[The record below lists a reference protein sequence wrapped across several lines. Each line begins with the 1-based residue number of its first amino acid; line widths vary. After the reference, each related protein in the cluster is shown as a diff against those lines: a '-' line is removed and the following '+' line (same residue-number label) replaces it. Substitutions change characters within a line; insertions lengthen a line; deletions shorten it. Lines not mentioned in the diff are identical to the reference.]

1 MMQVVLSIREGK
13 ISSSLLLRKLG
24 NYSRKNRLY
33 QAFQEL
39 GRVIRTL
46 FLLEYISDVELRET
60 ITAQTNKVE
69 AYNRLSSWCSF
80 GSDILVASNDDI
92 EMEKAIKHNDILTNS
107 VILQNVADITEIST
121 QLIEEG
127 YKIRKEDMAY
137 QSPYG
142 TGHLKRFGEIIL
154 DLENIP
160 KSVEKSRNRILW

>member
-1 MMQVVLSIREGK
+1 MQVVLSIREGK

-127 YKIRKEDMAY
+127 HKIRKEDMAY